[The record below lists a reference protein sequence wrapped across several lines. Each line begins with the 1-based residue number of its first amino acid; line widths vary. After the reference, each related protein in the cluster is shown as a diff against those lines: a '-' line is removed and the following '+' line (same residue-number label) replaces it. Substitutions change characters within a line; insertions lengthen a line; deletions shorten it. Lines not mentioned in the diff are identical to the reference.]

1 MTTWLQTPSSERQ
14 QTTPQQPRQA
24 SHPPTPASKDA
35 HNSPAKVS
43 MARPEHKPKPNGKQ
57 KPAAK
62 QSQPVV
68 KRKRDPND
76 ADADAAPV
84 TATKKTTA
92 PKAPRAPKVPKAPKA
107 PKAAPQSRKPTT
119 KRKTTTAR
127 PEKSPAPAP
136 IPAPAPAD
144 APAEVPAD
152 APSPAPSPALAPAP
166 APAPATD
173 PPVVLKLTKEQ
184 EFSHAVARHQM
195 TARIQVLQARQCV
208 MNLVQRSPQD
218 SLMRVSGPRYIQ
230 QVLDSCARN
239 PGLPI
244 SAERY
249 EEILNSGGPGF
260 VEGHFAVCRL
270 EEVRHI
276 MNTYGAPKVPLLV
289 PAEWNH
295 EFRRTQDI
303 KQLFQ
308 SLRFFGQKIE
318 VQYAYRPLYCTLED
332 LTRKLDP
339 KDVERCFTDEDAKM
353 GPINLLDLDSND
365 DNPVPACIAGLVDL
379 GLYNDLARKGG
390 FSGGGGL
397 GRANRGAALKVSTS
411 FKICGQ
417 AGVFSEPHG
426 DHLGKITSVLDQQGD
441 KLWPVFSSMV
451 DDASVKWFAQNNPAN
466 PPPTAEDQD
475 KLGIWIPVFLEP
487 GSLLIQP
494 PGTIHA
500 PYSITDVY
508 CTGTMHIDTRGLLT
522 SIKQAIIELG
532 HPEVTNDEPEH
543 SYMTCMYHAAKL
555 WKDRIEPYQWG
566 SDDERAQFLQKL
578 REYIDLTGK
587 GKCCGGKKMPKAD
600 PKKSQTPV
608 PKMDPAAAK
617 SQTPQPPPILPGM
630 FAPPPPPPEVPKW
643 FHSQNCVFN
652 KMLVQEGF

>member
-1 MTTWLQTPSSERQ
+1 
-14 QTTPQQPRQA
+14 
-24 SHPPTPASKDA
+24 
-35 HNSPAKVS
+35 
-43 MARPEHKPKPNGKQ
+43 
-57 KPAAK
+57 
-62 QSQPVV
+62 
-68 KRKRDPND
+68 
-76 ADADAAPV
+76 
-84 TATKKTTA
+84 
-92 PKAPRAPKVPKAPKA
+92 
-107 PKAAPQSRKPTT
+107 
-119 KRKTTTAR
+119 
-127 PEKSPAPAP
+127 
-136 IPAPAPAD
+136 
-144 APAEVPAD
+144 
-152 APSPAPSPALAPAP
+152 
-166 APAPATD
+166 
-173 PPVVLKLTKEQ
+173 
-184 EFSHAVARHQM
+184 
-195 TARIQVLQARQCV
+195 
-208 MNLVQRSPQD
+208 
-218 SLMRVSGPRYIQ
+218 MRVSGPRYIQ

-276 MNTYGAPKVPLLV
+276 VNTYGAPKVPLLV

-365 DNPVPACIAGLVDL
+365 DNPVPGCIAGLVDL

-522 SIKQAIIELG
+522 SIKQAIVELG

-555 WKDRIEPYQWG
+555 WKERIEPYQWA
-566 SDDERAQFLQKL
+566 SEDERAQFLQKL
-578 REYIDLTGK
+578 RVSLATFQPVFGVGLLFFQTTDRLVPIGIHRFDRQRKMLRWQEDAQGGPQK
-587 GKCCGGKKMPKAD
+587 ESNACPQDGSCCYQKPD
-600 PKKSQTPV
+600 
-608 PKMDPAAAK
+608 AAASSCSPRHVCSSSSAPGGAQVV
-617 SQTPQPPPILPGM
+617 SQ
-630 FAPPPPPPEVPKW
+630 PK
-643 FHSQNCVFN
+643 
-652 KMLVQEGF
+652 LRL

>member
-1 MTTWLQTPSSERQ
+1 
-14 QTTPQQPRQA
+14 
-24 SHPPTPASKDA
+24 
-35 HNSPAKVS
+35 
-43 MARPEHKPKPNGKQ
+43 
-57 KPAAK
+57 
-62 QSQPVV
+62 
-68 KRKRDPND
+68 
-76 ADADAAPV
+76 
-84 TATKKTTA
+84 
-92 PKAPRAPKVPKAPKA
+92 
-107 PKAAPQSRKPTT
+107 
-119 KRKTTTAR
+119 
-127 PEKSPAPAP
+127 
-136 IPAPAPAD
+136 
-144 APAEVPAD
+144 
-152 APSPAPSPALAPAP
+152 
-166 APAPATD
+166 
-173 PPVVLKLTKEQ
+173 
-184 EFSHAVARHQM
+184 
-195 TARIQVLQARQCV
+195 
-208 MNLVQRSPQD
+208 
-218 SLMRVSGPRYIQ
+218 MRVSGPRYVQ

-249 EEILNSGGPGF
+249 EDILNSGGPGF

-276 MNTYGAPKVPLLV
+276 VDTYGAPKVPLLV

-303 KQLFQ
+303 RQLFQ

-318 VQYAYRPLYCTLED
+318 VQYAYRPLMCTLDD

-339 KDVERCFTDEDAKM
+339 KDVERCFADEDAKM

-365 DNPVPACIAGLVDL
+365 DNPVPTCIAGLVDL
-379 GLYNDLARKGG
+379 GLYDDLARKGG
-390 FSGGGGL
+390 YSGGGGL
-397 GRANRGAALKVSTS
+397 GRMNRGAALKVSTS

-451 DDASVKWFAQNNPAN
+451 EDASVKWFAQNKPGSP
-466 PPPTAEDQD
+466 PPPTEDQD
-475 KLGIWIPVFLEP
+475 KLGIWIPIFLEP
-487 GSLLIQP
+487 GTLLIQP

-500 PYSITDVY
+500 PYSLTDVY

-543 SYMTCMYHAAKL
+543 SYMSCMYHAAKL
-555 WKDRIEPYQWG
+555 WKERIEPYRWG
-566 SDDERAQFLQKL
+566 TGEERAQFLQKL

-587 GKCCGGKKMPKAD
+587 GKCCNGKKMPKAD
-600 PKKSQTPV
+600 PKKKSQTPV
-608 PKMDPAAAK
+608 PKMDPSK
-617 SQTPQPPPILPGM
+617 SKSHTPQPLPGLVV
-630 FAPPPPPPEVPKW
+630 PPLPEPAKEATW
-643 FHSQNCVFN
+643 FHTQNCVFN

>member
-1 MTTWLQTPSSERQ
+1 MTTWLQIPSSEQ
-14 QTTPQQPRQA
+14 QTTGPQQPRPL
-24 SHPPTPASKDA
+24 SHPTTPASKDA
-35 HNSPAKVS
+35 HKSPAKVS

-57 KPAAK
+57 KPTPK
-62 QSQPVV
+62 NTKPQGVV
-68 KRKRDPND
+68 KRKRDSNHD
-76 ADADAAPV
+76 VAAV
-84 TATKKTTA
+84 ATA
-92 PKAPRAPKVPKAPKA
+92 PKA
-107 PKAAPQSRKPTT
+107 KAAPRSRKPT
-119 KRKTTTAR
+119 KRKTTTTRVEESPA
-127 PEKSPAPAP
+127 PASAPASPAPAP
-136 IPAPAPAD
+136 ASPGPACPAPAEEA
-144 APAEVPAD
+144 AEA
-152 APSPAPSPALAPAP
+152 AAGPAPP
-166 APAPATD
+166 PATD
-173 PPVVLKLTKEQ
+173 PPVVLALTKEQ

-195 TARIQVLQARQCV
+195 TAQIRVLQARQGV
-208 MNLVQRSPQD
+208 MNLVQRSPED

-230 QVLDSCARN
+230 QVLDSCSRN

-276 MNTYGAPKVPLLV
+276 IDTYGAPKVPLLV

-303 KQLFQ
+303 RQLFQ

-318 VQYAYRPLYCTLED
+318 VQYAYRPLMCTLDD

-339 KDVERCFTDEDAKM
+339 KDVERCFADEDAKM

-379 GLYNDLARKGG
+379 GLYDDLARKGG
-390 FSGGGGL
+390 YSGGGGL
-397 GRANRGAALKVSTS
+397 GRMNRGAALKVSTS

-451 DDASVKWFAQNNPAN
+451 EDASVKWFAQNKPGS
-466 PPPTAEDQD
+466 PPPPAEDQD
-475 KLGIWIPVFLEP
+475 KLGIWIPIFLEP
-487 GSLLIQP
+487 GTLLIQP

-500 PYSITDVY
+500 PYSLTDVY
-508 CTGTMHIDTRGLLT
+508 CSGTMHIDTRGLLT

-543 SYMTCMYHAAKL
+543 SYMSCMYHAAKL
-555 WKDRIEPYQWG
+555 WKERIQPYRWG
-566 SDDERAQFLQKL
+566 TEEERAQFLGKL
-578 REYIDLTGK
+578 RVSD
-587 GKCCGGKKMPKAD
+587 
-600 PKKSQTPV
+600 
-608 PKMDPAAAK
+608 
-617 SQTPQPPPILPGM
+617 
-630 FAPPPPPPEVPKW
+630 
-643 FHSQNCVFN
+643 
-652 KMLVQEGF
+652 